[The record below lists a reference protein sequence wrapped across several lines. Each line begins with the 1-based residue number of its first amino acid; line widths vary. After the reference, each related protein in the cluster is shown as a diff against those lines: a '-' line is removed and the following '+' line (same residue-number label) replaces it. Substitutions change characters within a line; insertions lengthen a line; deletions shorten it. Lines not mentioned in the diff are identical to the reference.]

1 MVINTNTE
9 AQRTASNLN
18 VSHTQL
24 SKSLARLSSGSRII
38 NPSDD
43 AAGLAVSSRL
53 EAQIKRLESALSNV
67 INAVSFT
74 QTQDGFMKTVDKALR
89 RMGELSML
97 ALDQSKSSADRAL
110 YDKEFQE
117 LKSYIIATK
126 GQAYNGVPLFG
137 SSSNFAVTID
147 AEGSTFNVSAID
159 LNGASYASAYAATVA
174 LGSTSL
180 ATDALTRVKDAI
192 SQIAIDRAQLG
203 AVQAR
208 LNFTSEQLVVTRENL
223 SSAISRIADCDVAE
237 EATQYARYQILVQ
250 SGTQMLTQANQLPQ
264 SALTLLRQ

>member
-1 MVINTNTE
+1 
-9 AQRTASNLN
+9 
-18 VSHTQL
+18 
-24 SKSLARLSSGSRII
+24 
-38 NPSDD
+38 
-43 AAGLAVSSRL
+43 
-53 EAQIKRLESALSNV
+53 
-67 INAVSFT
+67 
-74 QTQDGFMKTVDKALR
+74 MKTVDKALR

-126 GQAYNGVPLFG
+126 SQAYNGVPLFG

-147 AEGSTFNVSAID
+147 AEGSTFSVSAID
-159 LNGASYASAYAATVA
+159 LDSTSYANAYASTIA
-174 LGSTSL
+174 LGSTTF
-180 ATDALTRVKDAI
+180 ATDALARVKDAI
-192 SQIAIDRAQLG
+192 SKIAIDRAQLG

>member
-1 MVINTNTE
+1 
-9 AQRTASNLN
+9 
-18 VSHTQL
+18 
-24 SKSLARLSSGSRII
+24 
-38 NPSDD
+38 
-43 AAGLAVSSRL
+43 
-53 EAQIKRLESALSNV
+53 
-67 INAVSFT
+67 
-74 QTQDGFMKTVDKALR
+74 MKTVDKALR

-117 LKSYIIATK
+117 LKSYIVATK

-137 SSSNFAVTID
+137 STSNFAVTID
-147 AEGSTFNVSAID
+147 AEGSTFSVSAID
-159 LNGASYASAYAATVA
+159 LDATSYANAYAATVA
-174 LGSTSL
+174 LGSTSF
-180 ATDALTRVKDAI
+180 ATEALTRVKEAI

>member
-117 LKSYIIATK
+117 LKSYIVATK

-137 SSSNFAVTID
+137 STSNFAVTID
-147 AEGSTFNVSAID
+147 AEGSTFSVSAID
-159 LNGASYASAYAATVA
+159 LDATSYANAYASTIA
-174 LGSTSL
+174 LGSTTF
-180 ATDALTRVKDAI
+180 ATDALARVKDAI
-192 SQIAIDRAQLG
+192 SKI
-203 AVQAR
+203 
-208 LNFTSEQLVVTRENL
+208 
-223 SSAISRIADCDVAE
+223 
-237 EATQYARYQILVQ
+237 
-250 SGTQMLTQANQLPQ
+250 
-264 SALTLLRQ
+264 